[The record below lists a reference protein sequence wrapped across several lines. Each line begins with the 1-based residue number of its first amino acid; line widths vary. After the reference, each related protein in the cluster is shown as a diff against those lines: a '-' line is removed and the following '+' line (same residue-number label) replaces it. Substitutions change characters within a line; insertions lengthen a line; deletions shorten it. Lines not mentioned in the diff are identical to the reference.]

1 MAPKA
6 TFLAENLFISEDL
19 PIFAPNIDRLLMR
32 RILLISTIL
41 FLLAAPVLATG
52 MLMDPASSA
61 QFDEPS
67 IAVEG
72 HIVTVSGAQGKTLQV
87 VSLTGRLVAEYE
99 IDAPVQRLELNLSK
113 GCYILKVDKVVRKVS
128 IQ

>member
-1 MAPKA
+1 
-6 TFLAENLFISEDL
+6 
-19 PIFAPNIDRLLMR
+19 MR

-52 MLMDPASSA
+52 MLMDSASSA

-72 HIVTVSGAQGKTLQV
+72 HTVTVSGAQGKTLQV

-113 GCYILKVDKVVRKVS
+113 GCYILKVGKVVRKVS
-128 IQ
+128 IR

>member
-1 MAPKA
+1 M
-6 TFLAENLFISEDL
+6 FISEDL
-19 PIFAPNIDRLLMR
+19 SIFAPNIDRLLMR

-99 IDAPVQRLELNLSK
+99 IDAPVQRLGVEFSA
-113 GCYILKVDKVVRKVS
+113 
-128 IQ
+128 

>member
-1 MAPKA
+1 M
-6 TFLAENLFISEDL
+6 E
-19 PIFAPNIDRLLMR
+19 
-32 RILLISTIL
+32 
-41 FLLAAPVLATG
+41 
-52 MLMDPASSA
+52 PASSA

-72 HIVTVSGAQGKTLQV
+72 RIVTVSGAQGKTLQV

-113 GCYILKVDKVVRKVS
+113 GCYILKVGKVVRKVS
-128 IQ
+128 IR